1 MKFFENRPSPLSL
14 NVWAKGLISF
24 LTSVFSDK
32 YNSFISYSI
41 LDKFYFS
48 ITLFTLTL
56 LINGTI
62 SCLSNENFR
71 WKSVKWQIQY
81 NCLTFWA
88 KTLLYSQIP
97 FHFPES
103 KWRPFKLLFPSIV
116 YYETMLL
123 GKLRFTG
130 KLAIIFLEDS
140 GCGIP
145 DIPVW

>member
-48 ITLFTLTL
+48 ITLFTLIL

-71 WKSVKWQIQY
+71 
-81 NCLTFWA
+81 
-88 KTLLYSQIP
+88 
-97 FHFPES
+97 
-103 KWRPFKLLFPSIV
+103 
-116 YYETMLL
+116 
-123 GKLRFTG
+123 
-130 KLAIIFLEDS
+130 
-140 GCGIP
+140 
-145 DIPVW
+145 